1 MTAGGRNKG
10 GDENR
15 TQNHDTIC
23 KCKKWHHA
31 MGVASAF
38 PAAS

>member
-10 GDENR
+10 EAENR

-23 KCKKWHHA
+23 KYKKWHNA
-31 MGVASAF
+31 MGVESAS
-38 PAAS
+38 PVAS